1 MVAERGFP
9 PVRVTETKDGPS
21 GRSASIVRM
30 RAVSPSGVFGGKNSN
45 EMSGRPAARSSV
57 IFRGRLP
64 GYCLEPFFSSAFTF
78 WYLR

>member
-1 MVAERGFP
+1 
-9 PVRVTETKDGPS
+9 
-21 GRSASIVRM
+21 M